1 MAARRAR
8 LSDYGFFV
16 VLIVCT
22 WLLWRTVK
30 TVLIPVVLG
39 AFVAVLVRPWY
50 TRLLHASR
58 GRRRLAAGV
67 TTVAVVVLVLV
78 PLILLGWALVGQ
90 LAGAVGNVAK
100 AVQHEG
106 VVHLL
111 QRAPVIHHL
120 QLSEESLKKVAD
132 EMISWSAARAAQIA
146 LGLSGMAV
154 GSFLLIVSLFY
165 FLVDGYRWLEEVAR
179 LAPIEPRYVR
189 AFFVEFDRV
198 SHGLFYGNIVA
209 ALIQGALAA
218 LGYWIFGVPQAIF
231 WGAATALTSLVP
243 VVGTALIWAPLA
255 AITAIESPSR
265 GIGIA
270 LWGAGIIAFLVDD
283 FVRPQLMRGHMQLH
297 PLMVFLSI
305 LGGAFAFGAVGL
317 LFGPMAASLFFAALR
332 IYDRDYRSRRP
343 A

>member
-1 MAARRAR
+1 MSARRAR

-16 VLIVCT
+16 VLIACG
-22 WLLWRTVK
+22 WLLWRTVSA
-30 TVLIPVVLG
+30 VFIPVVLG

-50 TRLLHASR
+50 GWLLRRMH
-58 GRRRLAAGV
+58 GRRRTAAAM
-67 TTVAVVVLVLV
+67 TALAVVFLVLV

-90 LAGAVGNVAK
+90 LASAVSTIAG

-106 VVHLL
+106 LVHSLERL
-111 QRAPVIHHL
+111 PLVRHL
-120 QLSEESLKKVAD
+120 QLSDESVKKVAD
-132 EMISWSAARAAQIA
+132 AMISWSAAKAGMVA
-146 LGLSGMAV
+146 LGLSSALV
-154 GSFLLIVSLFY
+154 GSFLLMISLFY

-189 AFFVEFDRV
+189 AFFLEFDRV

-209 ALIQGALAA
+209 ALIQGAVAA
-218 LGYWIFGVPQAIF
+218 VGYWLFGVEQPVF
-231 WGAATALTSLVP
+231 WGAATALCSLVP
-243 VVGTALIWAPLA
+243 VVGTALVWAPMA
-255 AITAIESPSR
+255 AIVATTSPSR
-265 GIGIA
+265 GIGIG

-317 LFGPMAASLFFAALR
+317 LVGPMAASLFFAALR
-332 IYDRDYRSRRP
+332 IYDRDYRARRP
-343 A
+343 S